1 MLNTEI
7 CKRIVG
13 LLEYLKARENSSE
26 ISRALRAAT
35 LQLKNHKLLCN
46 VDLYLIFSLLEVAR
60 CDESRVLIHLC

>member
-26 ISRALRAAT
+26 ISRALRAQIISGIDT
-35 LQLKNHKLLCN
+35 G
-46 VDLYLIFSLLEVAR
+46 
-60 CDESRVLIHLC
+60 